1 MSSNVNWYGD
11 RVLSAAEKSVENGL
25 TRLANEIAQDARRSM
40 RTTKSGVDYRVGSGD
55 PRADW
60 MPEEWRERFKTRS
73 SAPYEAP
80 AAQTGGAG
88 LQGSIQVEQDAP
100 LSRKV
105 GTNLSY
111 GLYLEV
117 GTSKMDERPYL
128 RPALYKHTGRTGEEI
143 FEALMP

>member
-11 RVLSAAEKSVENGL
+11 RVLSLAQESVERGL
-25 TRLANEIAQDARRSM
+25 TRLANDIAQDARRSM
-40 RTTKSGVDYRVGSGD
+40 RTPKSGIKY
-55 PRADW
+55 PRL
-60 MPEEWRERFKTRS
+60 RTRS

-80 AAQTGGAG
+80 AAQTGSAG

-105 GTNLSY
+105 GTNLPY
-111 GLYLEV
+111 GLYLEI